1 MIDLD
6 NNVKYIKGVGPNRVE
21 SLNKLG
27 IFTLKDLITYY
38 PRDYEDRSKP
48 KKIIDAIDG
57 EDMLIEAIVV
67 SRIVELKIRK
77 NMTMYKLTV
86 RDDTGVCN
94 ITWFNQPYLKKQFIY
109 GEKYSFFGKV
119 HKKASRVEMN
129 SPVFDS
135 KNTNK
140 HTGKIVP
147 IYPTTFSLPQN
158 TLRNIIENA
167 LSQIDNELE
176 DNMPEYILKQYNL
189 LDLNTS
195 IQNIHKPHTFEDFK
209 LARRRLVFEELLIM
223 QLALLN
229 LKSNWKKEQKGIEYS
244 KNIKMSDVINEL
256 PFKLTKAQLKVLEEI
271 DNDMESQ
278 KSMNRLLQGDVGS
291 GKTVV
296 SIISAYKAVKSGY
309 QVAIMAPTSILA
321 TQHLE
326 SFSNMLKKYG
336 IRCELL
342 ISSVTKK
349 KKEEILERLQNGEI
363 DILIGTHAIL
373 EENVIFK
380 NLGLV
385 VTDEQHRFGVR
396 QRSKIVAKG
405 QNPDVLVMTATPI
418 PRTLALILYGDLD
431 ISIIDELP
439 PNRKEIETYAV
450 TKGMET
456 RVNNFVRK
464 QVQEGRQAYIV
475 CPLVEENEEINA
487 KSVMELSEKYKNEIF
502 SDLRVEYMHG
512 KMKPKEKDEIMEQFK
527 NGEIDILIS
536 TTVIEVGVNV
546 PNASIMVVENA
557 ERFGLAQLHQLR
569 GRVGRGEYQ
578 SFCILKYNSNSEI
591 AKKRMEIMQKTSD
604 GFIIAEKDLEL
615 RGSGEFF
622 GTKQHGLPEFKIANL
637 FEDMDIL
644 KEVQSLTMQIEQTD
658 SKLEQEQNK
667 GLTTDKSP
675 ILRKLDI
682 KQRKI
687 LELFTEY
694 QEITSIQVGQYLG
707 ISAQSARLLLNKW
720 VEIGFLR
727 LANQAKKNRTY
738 ALTAEFESLLS
749 D

>member
-1 MIDLD
+1 MIDLEND
-6 NNVKYIKGVGPNRVE
+6 VKFIKGVGPNRVQ

-38 PRDYEDRSKP
+38 PRTYEDRSIP
-48 KKIIDAIDG
+48 KKISETTDG
-57 EDMLIEAIVV
+57 EDVLIEAIVV
-67 SRIVELKIRK
+67 SRIIELKIRK
-77 NMTMYKLTV
+77 NMVMYKLSV
-86 RDDTGVCN
+86 RDETATCT

-109 GEKYSFFGKV
+109 GEKYSFFGKI
-119 HKKASRVEMN
+119 HKKGSRYEMN

-158 TLRNIIENA
+158 TLRGIIENGVN
-167 LSQIDNELE
+167 QVENKLE
-176 DNMPEYILKQYNL
+176 EKLPEYILKDYKL
-189 LDLNTS
+189 LNINDS
-195 IQNIHKPHTFEDFK
+195 IKSIHMPQTFEDFK
-209 LARRRLVFEELLIM
+209 LARRRLVFEELLTM

-229 LKSNWKKEQKGIEYS
+229 LKSSWKKEEKGIKYNE
-244 KNIKMSDVINEL
+244 NVNMSDVIFDL
-256 PFKLTKAQLKVLEEI
+256 PFKLTKAQNKVLEEI
-271 DNDMESQ
+271 NHDMENE

-291 GKTVV
+291 GKTIVA
-296 SIISAYKAVKSGY
+296 IISAYKAVRSGY
-309 QVAIMAPTSILA
+309 QVAVMAPTSILA
-321 TQHLE
+321 IQHLE
-326 SFSNMLKKYG
+326 SFSNILNKYN
-336 IRCELL
+336 IKCELL

-349 KKEEILERLQNGEI
+349 RKEEILQKLKDGEI

-380 NLGLV
+380 NLGFV

-405 QNPDVLVMTATPI
+405 TNPDVLVMTATPI

-450 TKGMET
+450 GKEMEN
-456 RVNNFVRK
+456 RVNNFVKK
-464 QVQEGRQAYIV
+464 QILEGRQAYIV

-487 KSVMELSEKYKNEIF
+487 KSVLELSEHYKNDIF
-502 SDLRVEYMHG
+502 KEFTVEYIHG
-512 KMKPKEKDEIMEQFK
+512 KMKPKEKDEIMQKFK
-527 NGEIDILIS
+527 DGEIDILIS

-546 PNASIMVVENA
+546 PNSSIMVVENA

-578 SFCILKYNSNSEI
+578 SYCILKYNSNSDI
-591 AKKRMEIMQKTSD
+591 ARKRMEIMQKTSD
-604 GFIIAEKDLEL
+604 GFVIAEKDLEL

-644 KEVQSLTMQIEQTD
+644 KEVQLLTSKIELED
-658 SKLEQEQNK
+658 NKLEKQEHS
-667 GLTTDKSP
+667 GLKS
-675 ILRKLDI
+675 LVS
-682 KQRKI
+682 
-687 LELFTEY
+687 
-694 QEITSIQVGQYLG
+694 EIFNG
-707 ISAQSARLLLNKW
+707 R
-720 VEIGFLR
+720 VEM
-727 LANQAKKNRTY
+727 
-738 ALTAEFESLLS
+738 
-749 D
+749 